1 MSSSL
6 FRAGRIT
13 HFKIVAISLVS
24 AIVIVLIG
32 VNARTSD
39 NVTAQIR
46 PASGVVKA
54 GQPAIYSS
62 QDDKAFR

>member
-1 MSSSL
+1 MDSSL
-6 FRAGRIT
+6 FRAGRTT

-32 VNARTSD
+32 VNARNSD
-39 NVTAQIR
+39 ELTAQIR

-62 QDDKAFR
+62 KDDKAIR

>member
-1 MSSSL
+1 VSSSL
-6 FRAGRIT
+6 FRAGRTT

-32 VNARTSD
+32 VNARTTD
-39 NVTAQIR
+39 NVTAEIR
-46 PASGVVKA
+46 STSGVVKA

-62 QDDKAFR
+62 KDDKAFR

>member
-1 MSSSL
+1 MDSSL
-6 FRAGRIT
+6 FRAGRTT

-32 VNARTSD
+32 VNARTTD
-39 NVTAQIR
+39 NVTAEIR
-46 PASGVVKA
+46 STSGVVKA

-62 QDDKAFR
+62 KDDKAFR